1 MARRTF
7 WRVLGSRVQRI
18 LATGSS
24 SRKKYLVVKVVS
36 LSCFSLTLESSGG
49 VDWMHWLWSVMLTR
63 SWTTE
68 TSSWRAWRENGSNSC
83 NLRSFS
89 CKPCFLHAGFKS
101 QQPWSSTKLSRS
113 VYRKT
118 WDISWVFLW
127 VKAERVKKPS
137 GIIMKTDLLHYWA
150 AHMFASSVSLCRE
163 KPWGVLGSV
172 LILNIIYMLKWLTI
186 NL

>member
-1 MARRTF
+1 MYCWSLFCGSRVFPTVLIRISSTYGSFIRGCILTAMARRTF
-7 WRVLGSRVQRI
+7 WRVLGSKVQRI

-24 SRKKYLVVKVVS
+24 SRKNNLLVKVLS
-36 LSCFSLTLESSGG
+36 HSCFTLTLESFGG

-83 NLRSFS
+83 NLRSFP

-101 QQPWSSTKLSRS
+101 QQPWSGTKLSRS

-118 WDISWVFLW
+118 WEISWV
-127 VKAERVKKPS
+127 KK
-137 GIIMKTDLLHYWA
+137 T
-150 AHMFASSVSLCRE
+150 
-163 KPWGVLGSV
+163 
-172 LILNIIYMLKWLTI
+172 
-186 NL
+186 